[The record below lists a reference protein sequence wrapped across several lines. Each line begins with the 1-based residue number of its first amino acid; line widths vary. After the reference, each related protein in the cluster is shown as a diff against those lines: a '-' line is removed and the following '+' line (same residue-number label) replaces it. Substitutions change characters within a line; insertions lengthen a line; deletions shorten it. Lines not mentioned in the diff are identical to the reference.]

1 VGDNKMT
8 MVWVVEGG
16 WKHEGT
22 EIIAICTT
30 PEKAD
35 EEKEKAE
42 KTKQFNYS
50 KYDFVEITAHV
61 LK

>member
-1 VGDNKMT
+1 MQ

-16 WKHEGT
+16 WKYEGT

-42 KTKQFNYS
+42 S
-50 KYDFVEITAHV
+50 KPYKDSLSRYDFVEITAHI

>member
-1 VGDNKMT
+1 MT

-16 WKHEGT
+16 WKYEGT

-42 KTKQFNYS
+42 KTKQFNYP

>member
-1 VGDNKMT
+1 MT

-16 WKHEGT
+16 WKYEGT

-30 PEKAD
+30 PEKAG

-42 KTKQFNYS
+42 QTKQFNYPE
-50 KYDFVEITAHV
+50 YDFVEITAHI

>member
-1 VGDNKMT
+1 MT

-16 WKHEGT
+16 WKYEGT

-35 EEKEKAE
+35 EEKEKVE
-42 KTKQFNYS
+42 S
-50 KYDFVEITAHV
+50 KPYEDSPRYDFVEITAHI

>member
-1 VGDNKMT
+1 MT

-16 WKHEGT
+16 WKYEGT

-42 KTKQFNYS
+42 KTKQFDYS